1 MTPECGFGDASGE
14 ASGEPGAWIGNG
26 GATSFGDGGTLCRT
40 WSWRLTVPGTM
51 GGGEVEVA
59 SRATSSAA
67 DFEEPERATL
77 RRTRDVCSGGATSVR
92 LEPTTTPKNCDID
105 LVACA
110 PAATLDVPSDDDDDD
125 DDDVLTVTSRCED
138 CEL

>member
-1 MTPECGFGDASGE
+1 MAAGQLPDANPQPNAHVRAAGTTRPDDVPEPPADCRRARGPPFLNPECGFGDASGE

-67 DFEEPERATL
+67 ASASSTA
-77 RRTRDVCSGGATSVR
+77 CS
-92 LEPTTTPKNCDID
+92 
-105 LVACA
+105 ACRFF
-110 PAATLDVPSDDDDDD
+110 AARYVGPS
-125 DDDVLTVTSRCED
+125 R
-138 CEL
+138 